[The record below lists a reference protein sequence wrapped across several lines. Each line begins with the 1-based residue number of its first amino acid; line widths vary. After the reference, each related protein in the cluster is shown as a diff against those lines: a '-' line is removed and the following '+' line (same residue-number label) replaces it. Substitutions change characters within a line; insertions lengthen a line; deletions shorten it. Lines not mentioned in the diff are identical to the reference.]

1 MTGDGPAQ
9 VSPTPL
15 PFGPTPRGRRFRRVS
30 PSLIAALIAV
40 GVALALPSPKAP
52 TPLTAPEPLRLAG
65 VWPDATPFT
74 IPGILP
80 DGSSYQ
86 PYAVIDPA
94 VSIGIVTGV
103 DADTT
108 RLVVRSGATVRPLR
122 TMATAR
128 GEALAAVTVVDGQ
141 IYWAET
147 AAGASGDGTTVW
159 RADLTGSGV
168 RRLAADP
175 GQIYYRD
182 SAHDV
187 AVADGS
193 VSWAVE
199 TAGGERSEIRSVSVQ
214 GGRVRARPLDRLF
227 GLTAWPWA
235 TTSTSGEPGEAHL
248 MNLGTGE
255 RRVAPA
261 GPEEFLACSP
271 TWCRVTTLVDDGQ
284 DVTYAIRRWDGS
296 DERALT
302 DTPMNVDVA
311 LLDRFDLLG
320 STADDGPRSY
330 QRLSLYDIA
339 NDRTVL
345 VADATTGTVGAR
357 GGFLWWSTG
366 DNETLQWR
374 ALDLREL
381 R

>member
-1 MTGDGPAQ
+1 MTGDEPAE
-9 VSPTPL
+9 
-15 PFGPTPRGRRFRRVS
+15 RHRFRRVS
-30 PSLIAALIAV
+30 PSLIAALVAV
-40 GVALALPSPKAP
+40 GIALALPSPKAAA
-52 TPLTAPEPLRLAG
+52 PLSEPEPLHLAG

-86 PYAVIDPA
+86 PYVVIDPN
-94 VSIGIVTGV
+94 VSIGLVTAA

-108 RLVVRSGATVRPLR
+108 RLVVRAGTLVRPLR

-128 GEALAAVTVVDGQ
+128 GEALAAVTVVDRQ
-141 IYWAET
+141 VYWAET
-147 AAGASGDGTTVW
+147 ALVDSGDGTTIW

-168 RRLAADP
+168 RRLVADA

-182 SAHDV
+182 SAHDI

-199 TAGGERSEIRSVSVQ
+199 AAGGERSEIRTVSVQ
-214 GGRVRARPLDRLF
+214 GGHVRVRPLDRPF
-227 GLTAWPWA
+227 GLTTWPWA
-235 TTSTSGEPGEAHL
+235 TTSTSGEPGEAYL
-248 MNLGTGE
+248 LNLSTGE
-255 RRVAPA
+255 QRVAPA

-271 TWCRVTTLVDDGQ
+271 TWCRVTTLIDDGQ
-284 DVTYAIRRWDGS
+284 DIAYAIRRWDGS
-296 DERALT
+296 DERALA
-302 DTPMNVDVA
+302 DTPMNVDAA

-320 STADDGPRSY
+320 STADDGPRRY

-339 NDRTVL
+339 NNRTVL
-345 VADATTGTVGAR
+345 VAEATTGTVGAR
-357 GGFLWWSTG
+357 GGYLWWSTG

-374 ALDLREL
+374 VLDLRQL